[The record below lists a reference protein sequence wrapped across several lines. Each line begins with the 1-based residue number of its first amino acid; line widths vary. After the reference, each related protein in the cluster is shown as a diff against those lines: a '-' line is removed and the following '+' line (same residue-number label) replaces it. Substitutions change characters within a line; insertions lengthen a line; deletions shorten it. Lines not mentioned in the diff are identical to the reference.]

1 MFVTGYNLKLVT
13 GYEIDICNRLLYIDC
28 YRMRCRAKAMEQ
40 AKLKSRD
47 DKSLKAPKRSRM
59 HAHREKLKQA
69 GLKRVELFV
78 PEEKVDQLKAYAANL
93 RRGDDSERLQDLR
106 KLIKQAYSKF
116 HARYLDNIFVDPEK
130 ADFSDAAIVAAALMN
145 RAGSNNNKAYVLGQ
159 QLRKLSR

>member
-1 MFVTGYNLKLVT
+1 
-13 GYEIDICNRLLYIDC
+13 
-28 YRMRCRAKAMEQ
+28 
-40 AKLKSRD
+40 
-47 DKSLKAPKRSRM
+47 M